1 MRRSLGVGTLVLL
14 VVGATIL
21 AGTGPNT
28 DVAQAPTPSVDG
40 PRGDLAGAQQ
50 FDRTQFQIQ
59 LYENGSARFAIHYE
73 RNLNESER
81 SQFEEFAERFENNE
95 TELWTDFQRRA
106 QSLVANGQNQTGR
119 EMTATAFQRRANI
132 QTGFNDIGVVEM
144 SFLWTGFA
152 SESGD
157 RVVVGDVFEGGLY
170 IGPSQSLVVQT
181 GPNVTFAAVTP
192 EGTVSGDSLA
202 TSDSVTWQGEKQFSD
217 ERPRIELVPKGTAG
231 GTTAGGG
238 DGDGGTTAPGQ
249 GGDGADSGLPLM
261 PILLVVALV
270 GVGGVVVW
278 WRAREEGVTGDSTA
292 GPTTTDRPAEPE
304 SPQMSGGAPA
314 EPDPATDTEPAP
326 EPAVSDEELLTD
338 EDRVRKL
345 LEDHGGRMR
354 QSNIVDETDWSKSKV
369 SMLLSDMEEEGDI
382 SKLRVGRENIVSLA
396 GHEPDAAGS
405 PFEDEN
411 DEGGER

>member
-1 MRRSLGVGTLVLL
+1 MRRSLGVGTLVVLL
-14 VVGATIL
+14 VGAAIL
-21 AGTGPNT
+21 AGTSPT
-28 DVAQAPTPSVDG
+28 AEVAQAPTPTVDA
-40 PRGDLAGAQQ
+40 PRGDLAGAQE
-50 FDRTQFQIQ
+50 FDRTQFQIR

-106 QSLVANGQNQTGR
+106 DSLVAAGRNQTGR
-119 EMTATAFQRRANI
+119 EMTATGFQRRANI

-144 SFLWTGFA
+144 SFVWTGFA
-152 SESGD
+152 RESGD
-157 RVVVGDVFEGGLY
+157 RLVVSDVFEGGLY
-170 IGPSQSLVVQT
+170 IGPSQSLVVET
-181 GPNVTFAAVTP
+181 GSNLSFASVTP
-192 EGTVSGDSLA
+192 EGTFSGNSPA

-217 ERPRIELVPKGTAG
+217 ERPRIELVPADSAG
-231 GTTAGGG
+231 GTTSGGG
-238 DGDGGTTAPGQ
+238 ETTAPGDGPTDAGPSD
-249 GGDGADSGLPLM
+249 GGGFPTM
-261 PILLVVALV
+261 PVLLVVALV

-278 WRAREEGVTGDSTA
+278 WRTRDDGAPATTTSTE
-292 GPTTTDRPAEPE
+292 GPTGPDTAE
-304 SPQMSGGAPA
+304 MSGGAT
-314 EPDPATDTEPAP
+314 TDTAAEADEPAP

-345 LEDHGGRMR
+345 LEEHGGRMR

-369 SMLLSDMEEEGDI
+369 SMLLSDMEDEGDI

-405 PFEDEN
+405 PFADED
-411 DEGGER
+411 DDGAQR